1 MFQLHPSP
9 SLSPGQLIRAGGYRL
24 PSTGQLSPAA
34 ANRHCPRLPSPV
46 PGEHVPADQSRQ
58 GERHRIIVNIA
69 QELLTSHSI
78 GRIRDL
84 K

>member
-1 MFQLHPSP
+1 MSRPT
-9 SLSPGQLIRAGGYRL
+9 RAVR
-24 PSTGQLSPAA
+24 
-34 ANRHCPRLPSPV
+34 
-46 PGEHVPADQSRQ
+46 D
-58 GERHRIIVNIA
+58 ERHRVIVNIA